1 MNIKITMFSAVVLS
15 CVALFAHDYQ
25 IVSNGIGDSALITLG
40 GYTFAKPVSID
51 LKLTNMPVDGEECTV
66 RFQVIYLDNSMPRPK
81 TRTELRFVRIVGK
94 FLNEWLKDFIESEY
108 QDVEY
113 ERMLRAYLSGE
124 FVDDINNR
132 FPEYVVDMINR
143 MNPDEQFNLDTV
155 TVLAEAEGTFRADLI
170 KLRSEQEQ

>member
-1 MNIKITMFSAVVLS
+1 MPCGQQKQQQQNSQTDRYKTKTLS
-15 CVALFAHDYQ
+15 NYFQ
-25 IVSNGIGDSALITLG
+25 I
-40 GYTFAKPVSID
+40 
-51 LKLTNMPVDGEECTV
+51 
-66 RFQVIYLDNSMPRPK
+66 PK
-81 TRTELRFVRIVGK
+81 GHLNFKHSLSLCVGK

-143 MNPDEQFNLDTV
+143 MNPDEQFDLDTV

>member
-1 MNIKITMFSAVVLS
+1 
-15 CVALFAHDYQ
+15 
-25 IVSNGIGDSALITLG
+25 
-40 GYTFAKPVSID
+40 
-51 LKLTNMPVDGEECTV
+51 
-66 RFQVIYLDNSMPRPK
+66 MPRPK

-143 MNPDEQFNLDTV
+143 MNPDEQFDLDTV